1 MEDKRKL
8 IAKLQDMVKKVLE
21 EKSKTVKEGI
31 YHKALPTIT

>member
-21 EKSKTVKEGI
+21 EKSKTAKEGI
-31 YHKALPTIT
+31 YHEALPTIT